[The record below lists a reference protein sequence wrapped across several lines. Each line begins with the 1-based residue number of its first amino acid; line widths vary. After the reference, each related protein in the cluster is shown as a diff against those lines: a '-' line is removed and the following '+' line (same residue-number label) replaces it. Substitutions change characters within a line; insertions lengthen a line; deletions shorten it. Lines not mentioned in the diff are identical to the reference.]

1 MIRKYLYL
9 LLLTIG
15 ILSLTPVPDA
25 YAAVG
30 SKNEGKLSI
39 SVYTGRTADLGEY
52 IEYSPSLEKYRDW
65 DAGYKSGNTKI
76 ATVSKT
82 GLVKGIS
89 EGKTTITVSFK
100 SYEWSAKKKAYVDTT
115 VKKTINVSV
124 VLYDGSTGRDYF
136 YYDIE
141 NGSVTITGLAKKKAD
156 ISFPKY
162 INGFPVKKIG
172 ADSFSDNSIIK
183 SLTFPE
189 GIETIEEYA
198 FSDCKSLKTVKLS
211 NSIKSIGES
220 AFSGCKSLVTINLPS
235 GLETIARD
243 TFYECSKLKEI
254 SLGKKIKVIGAGAFS
269 ECTSLKTVTFGN
281 AVQTIERYAFM
292 DAAL

>member
-25 YAAVG
+25 YAAAG

-115 VKKTINVSV
+115 VKKQSMSV
-124 VLYDGSTGRDYF
+124 LFCMTVPPAGIIF
-136 YYDIE
+136 IM
-141 NGSVTITGLAKKKAD
+141 
-156 ISFPKY
+156 ISR
-162 INGFPVKKIG
+162 
-172 ADSFSDNSIIK
+172 
-183 SLTFPE
+183 T
-189 GIETIEEYA
+189 
-198 FSDCKSLKTVKLS
+198 
-211 NSIKSIGES
+211 
-220 AFSGCKSLVTINLPS
+220 
-235 GLETIARD
+235 ARLQSPD
-243 TFYECSKLKEI
+243 
-254 SLGKKIKVIGAGAFS
+254 
-269 ECTSLKTVTFGN
+269 
-281 AVQTIERYAFM
+281 
-292 DAAL
+292 